1 MRHLGLLCALSMS
14 VLVACAQPQEI
25 NQPPVMYQTTKTL
38 NERGNTTL
46 TVRTSQ
52 KSDGRNQELVGV
64 ACTFEGDGFKANF
77 STPAV
82 VIAPEMHTRTPP
94 ASVTC
99 THNGAVKTKV
109 LTPYNRTVSQIN
121 AQAMQIGAGGG
132 LAGVLIG
139 GTMATIQN
147 VKRDAAQDIW
157 AYPNAEIEF

>member
-1 MRHLGLLCALSMS
+1 MRHLGLFSLVSLS
-14 VLVACAQPQEI
+14 VLAACAQPQEI
-25 NQPPVMYQTTKTL
+25 NQPPVMYQTTKAL

-46 TVRTSQ
+46 TVRAVNKT
-52 KSDGRNQELVGV
+52 DGSKKELVGV
-64 ACTFEGDGFKANF
+64 ACVFEGDGFKASF

-99 THNGAVKTKV
+99 THNGVPKTKV
-109 LTPYNRTVSQIN
+109 LTPYNRTVSEIN
-121 AQAMQIGAGGG
+121 SQAMQIGSGGG
-132 LAGVLIG
+132 VVGVLIG